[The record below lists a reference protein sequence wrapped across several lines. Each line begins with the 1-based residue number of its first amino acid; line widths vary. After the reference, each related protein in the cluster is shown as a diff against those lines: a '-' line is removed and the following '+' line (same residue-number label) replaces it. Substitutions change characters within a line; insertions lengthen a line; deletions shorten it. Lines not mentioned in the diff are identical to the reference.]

1 MSCKYNNSLYSTNP
15 PEEEVC
21 FDSFEELLLS
31 EDYESQEEL
40 NNRLNEE
47 YFQVY
52 ELTNDEMLEFARAGD
67 EYYGACVK
75 HLRYTTSI
83 VLFNWTYIGEASLK
97 LLNKSFRC
105 FNGVPYER
113 RTHKWEEW
121 GEACIA

>member
-1 MSCKYNNSLYSTNP
+1 MGCVMSCKYNNSVYSTNP

-52 ELTNDEMLEFARAGD
+52 ELPNEQMLEFARAGD
-67 EYYGACVK
+67 EYYGD
-75 HLRYTTSI
+75 
-83 VLFNWTYIGEASLK
+83 
-97 LLNKSFRC
+97 
-105 FNGVPYER
+105 
-113 RTHKWEEW
+113 
-121 GEACIA
+121 